1 MPDPGEQQLL
11 LSDWLVLCVV
21 CEKPVHGFA
30 VAGLFSR
37 EGSLGQVWQVSKPAV
52 YAAMQ
57 RLERLGLVQMAGE
70 QRTSQGP
77 ARSLVEATRA
87 GRMAARRWLR
97 KPVMHGRNV
106 RSELMMKLALLDRA
120 GGDPWDLLRKQ
131 RPVRSPRGGI
141 GGPGGRDYRN
151 RARAGTVAAQ
161 GDARDH
167 AVPGRGGASGRIGVC
182 GWTMTAAVIA
192 VALLTCG
199 FVLNNRI
206 VKGPRRPTTTSA
218 TATCA

>member
-11 LSDWLVLCVV
+11 RSDWLVLCVV

-37 EGSLGQVWQVSKPAV
+37 DGSLGQAWQVSKPAV

-77 ARSLVEATRA
+77 ARSLADATRA

-97 KPVMHGRNV
+97 EPVMHGRNV

-120 GGDPWDLLRKQ
+120 GGDPRDLLRRQ
-131 RPVRSPRGGI
+131 RAQFGPLAAALADQVDATTGI
-141 GGPGGRDYRN
+141 EHTLALWRH
-151 RARAGTVAAQ
+151 RA
-161 GDARDH
+161 
-167 AVPGRGGASGRIGVC
+167 
-182 GWTMTAAVIA
+182 M
-192 VALLTCG
+192 
-199 FVLNNRI
+199 
-206 VKGPRRPTTTSA
+206 SA
-218 TATCA
+218 TMQFLDEAAREAELASAAGR

>member
-1 MPDPGEQQLL
+1 MPDPGEQHLL

-37 EGSLGQVWQVSKPAV
+37 DGSLGQAWQVSKPAV

-87 GRMAARRWLR
+87 GQMAARRWLR

-120 GGDPWDLLRKQ
+120 GAIPGTCSGNSAPSSVPSRRHWRTRWTRPPESSTRWHCGGTRRCPRPCSSWTRRRVRPNWRLRLDDDGSRHRRGTRRRFMWQ
-131 RPVRSPRGGI
+131 RL
-141 GGPGGRDYRN
+141 
-151 RARAGTVAAQ
+151 Q
-161 GDARDH
+161 
-167 AVPGRGGASGRIGVC
+167 
-182 GWTMTAAVIA
+182 
-192 VALLTCG
+192 
-199 FVLNNRI
+199 
-206 VKGPRRPTTTSA
+206 PT
-218 TATCA
+218 

>member
-1 MPDPGEQQLL
+1 VPDPGEQQLL

-37 EGSLGQVWQVSKPAV
+37 DGSLGQAWQVSKPAV

-57 RLERLGLVQMAGE
+57 RLERLGLVQMAGA

-77 ARSLVEATRA
+77 ARSLVEATQA

-97 KPVMHGRNV
+97 EPVMHGRNV

-120 GGDPWDLLRKQ
+120 GGDPRDLLRRQ
-131 RPVRSPRGGI
+131 RAQFGSLAAALADQVDATTGI
-141 GGPGGRDYRN
+141 E
-151 RARAGTVAAQ
+151 
-161 GDARDH
+161 H
-167 AVPGRGGASGRIGVC
+167 AL
-182 GWTMTAAVIA
+182 
-192 VALLTCG
+192 ALW
-199 FVLNNRI
+199 RHSAM
-206 VKGPRRPTTTSA
+206 SA
-218 TATCA
+218 TMQFLDEAAREAELASTAGR